1 MMDENEPLPAK
12 PLDLEL
18 LSEDEL
24 EARIVSL
31 QAEIEACKLELS
43 RKRSHRSAADALFK
57 SD

>member
-1 MMDENEPLPAK
+1 MMDENEPIPTK

-31 QAEIEACKLELS
+31 EAEIEACKQELS

-57 SD
+57 NN